1 MYSTAELCLLARSYL
16 AGTGLAAATLS
27 RYTVGNTKL
36 FPRLLAGMDC
46 TARSAEQA
54 SIWLDLNWPA
64 EIPWPPGMRPRGT
77 ALAAVQP
84 EILEERPKRPS
95 SRCDRGVSRARPVPE
110 GAATAAGESPDR
122 R

>member
-36 FPRLLAGMDC
+36 FVRLLAGEDC

-54 SIWLDLNWPA
+54 SLWFDLNWPA
-64 EIPWPPGMRPRGT
+64 DIAWPQGMRPRGA
-77 ALAAVQP
+77 ALAAVLP
-84 EILEERPKRPS
+84 EASEGRPKRPS
-95 SRCDRGVSRARPVPE
+95 SRCDRGVSRARPAPE
-110 GAATAAGESPDR
+110 DAAAALGESPDR

>member
-36 FPRLLAGMDC
+36 FVRLLAGEDC

-54 SIWLDLNWPA
+54 SLWFDLNWPPDIA
-64 EIPWPPGMRPRGT
+64 WPPGMRPRGA
-77 ALAAVQP
+77 ALAAVLP
-84 EILEERPKRPS
+84 AASEERPKRPS
-95 SRCDRGVSRARPVPE
+95 SRSDRGVPRPRPALE
-110 GAATAAGESPDR
+110 DATGASSDR